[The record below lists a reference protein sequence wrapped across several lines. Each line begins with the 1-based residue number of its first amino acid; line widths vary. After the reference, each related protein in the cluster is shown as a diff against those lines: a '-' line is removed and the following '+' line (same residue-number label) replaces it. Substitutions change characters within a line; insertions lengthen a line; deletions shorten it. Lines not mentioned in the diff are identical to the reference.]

1 MTACDP
7 IADIRQ
13 RCDGP
18 PMKYDESGNEVAYI
32 CCFCGASIDRTDK
45 EAVQL
50 IATNLWAREAAQ
62 AVYAHSGCATDKMAK
77 GQLSPDA
84 LLDDERGYS
93 LEEIVWGEDE
103 GRRYSVSPWTCLGV
117 LIAVAVGAY
126 FLLS

>member
-1 MTACDP
+1 M
-7 IADIRQ
+7 R
-13 RCDGP
+13 
-18 PMKYDESGNEVAYI
+18 YDERGNELAYI
-32 CCFCGASIDRTDK
+32 CCFCGASIDQSDQA
-45 EAVQL
+45 AVQL

-62 AVYAHSGCATDKMAK
+62 AVYAHSNCASAKMAN

-117 LIAVAVGAY
+117 LIALAVGAY
-126 FLLS
+126 LLLS